1 MEPADS
7 LGTLEERIR
16 TAVEVVSRL
25 RREKDAALLAASETE
40 PLKHRIAKLTEELES
55 VRAER
60 DTLKSERENVRR
72 RVEKLLEQIDALG
85 AG

>member
-1 MEPADS
+1 MEPDS
-7 LGTLEERIR
+7 LATLEERIR
-16 TAVEVVSRL
+16 SAVEVVTQL
-25 RREKDAALLAASETE
+25 RRDKDAALQAAAEVE
-40 PLKHRIAKLTEELES
+40 PLRQRIAVLTAELDTTKS
-55 VRAER
+55 ER